1 MTSAVKSA
9 TRQWSNI
16 RARCA
21 FRECHHTQ
29 ITRWIPGGHP
39 GIVAGDSWYCSIDCF
54 ALAARTPLELLS
66 NRHVVEIQ
74 RQPRLP
80 LSLLLVSKGFL
91 TPEQMRQATTQSQNS
106 SEELEAVLVRMG
118 YVTENQLAAARSAQ
132 WGYPVLSSDFVG
144 LWVETDVP
152 VGLLK
157 AFRAVP
163 LHYSA
168 SANRLLVGFAA
179 RVEPQV
185 LELLEKLTGYRVEPC
200 LITTTELEEQLERL
214 TISPGYEEVFV
225 DEPGAPDKMARTVG
239 RTAVQVAAREAVFAQ
254 CKDFVVVRVTG
265 KRGRADVVFSLRRQ
279 FAHRIH
285 RNFAEIEDSVAVSG

>member
-168 SANRLLVGFAA
+168 SANRLLGRNGASIDAIVDNLHVASRTLRDDTPGLLSDFSHLSDQVERITTPFSDRSAVMAERLDRITDSADRLTSSLNDHPELIEHLNETLTQLPPLLKTVPSTLDRLPGERGVLRA
-179 RVEPQV
+179 R
-185 LELLEKLTGYRVEPC
+185 ELL
-200 LITTTELEEQLERL
+200 
-214 TISPGYEEVFV
+214 
-225 DEPGAPDKMARTVG
+225 
-239 RTAVQVAAREAVFAQ
+239 TA
-254 CKDFVVVRVTG
+254 
-265 KRGRADVVFSLRRQ
+265 LRR
-279 FAHRIH
+279 
-285 RNFAEIEDSVAVSG
+285 G